1 MHLKYLITGGSGFI
15 GTALVKTLIDKYKS
29 TVVNVDKLTYAAN
42 ETAFMDYV
50 NNDKYIFYQTDIC
63 NTEEMSNI
71 IAIEEPDKI
80 IHLAAES
87 HVDRSIESSSDFIQ
101 TNIIGTYNLLE
112 VSRRYFEGLEGKK
125 KKNFTFHHVSTD
137 EVFGDLEIEDP
148 GFNELTGYNPSSP
161 YSASKASSDH
171 LVRAWSRT
179 YGLPIYVTN
188 CSNNYG
194 PRQHQEKL
202 IPTIINRLL
211 NKKNIPIYGSGKQI
225 RDWLYVYDHAEA
237 IIKVSNSGLIG
248 HTFNIGG
255 NAERTNLEVVKAIWD
270 ILKYDLNHP
279 CTDGRDFEDTIEH
292 ITDRPGHDLRY
303 AIDPTKILNKLNWE
317 PSETFKSGFKKT
329 IEWYINDNS

>member
-15 GTALVKTLIDKYKS
+15 GTALVKSLIDKYKS
-29 TVVNVDKLTYAAN
+29 TVVNIDKLTYAAN
-42 ETAFMDYV
+42 ELAFKDYA

-63 NTEEMSNI
+63 DVEEISNI
-71 IAIEEPDKI
+71 LTIEEPDKI

-87 HVDRSIESSSDFIQ
+87 HVDRSIKSSSDFIQ

-112 VSRRYFEGLEGKK
+112 VSKKYFEGLEGKK
-125 KKNFTFHHVSTD
+125 KKLFTFHHVSTD

-148 GFNELTGYNPSSP
+148 GFNELTSYNPSSP

-179 YGLPIYVTN
+179 YGLPIYITN

-194 PRQHQEKL
+194 PRQNQEKL
-202 IPTIINRLL
+202 IPTIINKLL

-237 IIKVSNSGLIG
+237 IIKVSNSGFIG

-270 ILKYDLNHP
+270 VLKNDLNHP
-279 CTDGRDFEDTIEH
+279 CTDGRYFEDIIEH
-292 ITDRPGHDLRY
+292 VTDRPGHDLRY
-303 AIDPTKILNKLNWE
+303 AIDPAKILNKLSWK
-317 PSETFKSGFKKT
+317 PSETFESGFKKT
-329 IEWYINDNS
+329 IEWYINNS